1 MDDILEIIKSRRS
14 IRNYKKEKIKDE
26 DILKILEAGRWAPS
40 ASNNQPWRFIV
51 VKDQELIKKIGDACK
66 ILTINSFVETSPLI
80 VIIYSEKKHKWVDLD
95 CGMCAQNM
103 MLEAHTLGIGSCFI
117 GAYRENKIKKI
128 VNLTDEFNVIGLI
141 TFGYIESGKN
151 FSERLNLEDL
161 IMYDYY
167 KKEGFFK
174 EIKRKIN
181 IKRGFLSIISS
192 FFKKAN
198 K

>member
-1 MDDILEIIKSRRS
+1 MDNILEIIKSRRS

-66 ILTINSFVETSPLI
+66 ILTINSFVENSPLI
-80 VIIYSEKKHKWVDLD
+80 VIIYSEKKHRWVDLD

-103 MLEAHTLGIGSCFI
+103 MLEAHSLGIGSCFI
-117 GAYRENKIKKI
+117 GAYRENKIKDI
-128 VNLTDEFNVIGLI
+128 VNLPREFNIVGLI

-161 IMYDYY
+161 MMYDCY
-167 KKEGFFK
+167 KKEGYFK
-174 EIKRKIN
+174 EIKRKVS

-192 FFKKAN
+192 FFKK
-198 K
+198 

>member
-66 ILTINSFVETSPLI
+66 ILTINSFVETSPLV

-103 MLEAHTLGIGSCFI
+103 MLEAHSLGIGSCFI
-117 GAYRENKIKKI
+117 GGYRENKIKKI
-128 VNLTDEFNVIGLI
+128 VNLSDEFNVIGLI
-141 TFGYIESGKN
+141 TFGYIESRKN
-151 FSERLNLEDL
+151 FSERLNIEDL

-167 KKEGFFK
+167 KKEGYFK

-181 IKRGFLSIISS
+181 IKRGLLSIVSS
-192 FFKKAN
+192 FFKK

>member
-1 MDDILEIIKSRRS
+1 MDDIVEIIKSRRS

-80 VIIYSEKKHKWVDLD
+80 VIIYTEKKHRWVDLD

-103 MLEAHTLGIGSCFI
+103 MLEAHSLGIGSCFI
-117 GAYRENKIKKI
+117 GAFRENKIKKI
-128 VNLTDEFNVIGLI
+128 VNLPSEFNIVGLI
-141 TFGYIESGKN
+141 TFGYKEMEKG

-167 KKEGFFK
+167 RKEGYFK

-181 IKRGFLSIISS
+181 IKRGFLSIINSY
-192 FFKKAN
+192 FKK
-198 K
+198 

>member
-51 VKDQELIKKIGDACK
+51 VKNQELIKKIGDACK
-66 ILTINSFVETSPLI
+66 ILTINSFVENSPLI
-80 VIIYSEKKHKWVDLD
+80 VIIYSEKKHRWVDLD

-103 MLEAHTLGIGSCFI
+103 MLEAHSLGIGSCFI

-128 VNLTDEFNVIGLI
+128 VNLPDEFNVIGLI

-161 IMYDYY
+161 MMYDYY
-167 KKEGFFK
+167 KKEGYFK
-174 EIKRKIN
+174 EIKRKVS

-192 FFKKAN
+192 FFKK
-198 K
+198 

>member
-66 ILTINSFVETSPLI
+66 ILTINSFVETSPLV

-103 MLEAHTLGIGSCFI
+103 MLEAHSLGIGSCFI
-117 GAYRENKIKKI
+117 GGYRENKIKKI
-128 VNLTDEFNVIGLI
+128 VNLSDEFNVIGLI
-141 TFGYIESGKN
+141 TFGYSESGKN
-151 FSERLNLEDL
+151 FSERLNIEDL

-167 KKEGFFK
+167 KKEGYFK

-181 IKRGFLSIISS
+181 IKRGLLSIVSS
-192 FFKKAN
+192 FFKK

>member
-66 ILTINSFVETSPLI
+66 ILTINSFVENSPLI
-80 VIIYSEKKHKWVDLD
+80 VIIYSEKKHRWVDLD

-103 MLEAHTLGIGSCFI
+103 MLEAHSLGIGSCFI

-128 VNLTDEFNVIGLI
+128 VNLPDEFNVIGLI

-161 IMYDYY
+161 MMYDYY
-167 KKEGFFK
+167 KKEGYFK
-174 EIKRKIN
+174 EIKRKVS

-192 FFKKAN
+192 FFKK
-198 K
+198 

>member
-181 IKRGFLSIISS
+181 IKRGFLSIVSS